1 MSPTTAFC
9 RAQGVA
15 HELEFK
21 RRARDA
27 GQVTYHMHVGLTDWP
42 ATAAAVRFVHDE
54 LAARGHAIE
63 RFGLCLDRAMGLP
76 SGQRAGARRETGP
89 RLEPTTGRRSPR
101 CPCNRT
107 SATT

>member
-1 MSPTTAFC
+1 M
-9 RAQGVA
+9 A

-27 GQVTYHMHVGLTDWP
+27 GRITYHMHVGLTDWP

-54 LAARGHAIE
+54 LAGRGHAIE

-76 SGQRAGARRETGP
+76 ADQRATARRRPARASQT
-89 RLEPTTGRRSPR
+89 TTGSRSPR
-101 CPCNRT
+101 CRSSRT